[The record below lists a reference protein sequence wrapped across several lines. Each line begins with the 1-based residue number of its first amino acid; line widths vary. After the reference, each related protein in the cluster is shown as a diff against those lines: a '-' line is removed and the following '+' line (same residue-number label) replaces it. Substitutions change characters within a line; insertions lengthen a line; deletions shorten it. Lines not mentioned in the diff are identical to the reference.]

1 MLGIE
6 YLRPSDALFWAKSLA
21 LSQSFFLLQLGDNS
35 MLQRLTPVGVVG
47 LNSGVSSISLGQVRC
62 AFDLVVVPKLCFNAI
77 TGVDAAC
84 VGLR

>member
-1 MLGIE
+1 V
-6 YLRPSDALFWAKSLA
+6 A

-35 MLQRLTPVGVVG
+35 TLQRLTPVGVVG
-47 LNSGVSSISLGQVRC
+47 LNSSVSSISLGGVRS
-62 AFDLVVVPKLCFNAI
+62 AFNLVVVPTLCFNAI